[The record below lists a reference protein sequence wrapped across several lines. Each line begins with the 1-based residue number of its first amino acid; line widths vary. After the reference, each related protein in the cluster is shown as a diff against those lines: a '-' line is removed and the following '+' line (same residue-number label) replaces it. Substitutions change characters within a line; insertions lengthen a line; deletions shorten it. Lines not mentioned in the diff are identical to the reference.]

1 MAEPPRLP
9 PPGRERQRRPQR
21 TPAPRLAS
29 PGPSPQESARAALTA
44 GAQAHREPRSGEQKR
59 RRECALAAARWGERG
74 GEATEAEELA
84 LRSRRLPRT
93 PASVCVTVSME
104 ISPAEDNASGPR
116 RCSGLTRPP
125 ADGDSSSARPSRVAA
140 AVEAAGAAR
149 LPLPFAHSARPAAA
163 AVVVAAVVPAVAA
176 VASIAAAKA
185 AAAVAS
191 QNTVTR
197 QRPAS
202 LRHHAATG

>member
-1 MAEPPRLP
+1 MRAGGSEVEG
-9 PPGRERQRRPQR
+9 GR
-21 TPAPRLAS
+21 
-29 PGPSPQESARAALTA
+29 
-44 GAQAHREPRSGEQKR
+44 GET
-59 RRECALAAARWGERG
+59 
-74 GEATEAEELA
+74 ATEAEELA

-93 PASVCVTVSME
+93 PASVCHRLYGDP
-104 ISPAEDNASGPR
+104 PAEDNASGPR
-116 RCSGLTRPP
+116 RCSGLSRPP

-163 AVVVAAVVPAVAA
+163 TAAAVVAVVPAVAA

-191 QNTVTR
+191 QNAVTR

>member
-1 MAEPPRLP
+1 MAEPLRLP

-44 GAQAHREPRSGEQKR
+44 GAQAHREPRGGEQKR
-59 RRECALAAARWGERG
+59 RERAPAAARWGGQG
-74 GEATEAEELA
+74 GEATEAQELA

-104 ISPAEDNASGPR
+104 IPPTEDNASGPR

-163 AVVVAAVVPAVAA
+163 AVVVVAAVVPAVAA

-191 QNTVTR
+191 QNAVTR

>member
-1 MAEPPRLP
+1 
-9 PPGRERQRRPQR
+9 
-21 TPAPRLAS
+21 
-29 PGPSPQESARAALTA
+29 
-44 GAQAHREPRSGEQKR
+44 
-59 RRECALAAARWGERG
+59 
-74 GEATEAEELA
+74 
-84 LRSRRLPRT
+84 
-93 PASVCVTVSME
+93 ME

-149 LPLPFAHSARPAAA
+149 LPLPFAHSARPAAVV
-163 AVVVAAVVPAVAA
+163 VVVAAVVPAVAA

-185 AAAVAS
+185 AAAVSS